1 MSALATRT
9 AYITI
14 FAFSLVSAFT
24 SFAQCTIV
32 STDGYSVTLSVQPVA
47 IVPSTT
53 DCPWGYNYNVTLNY
67 NITFSGSNIPGSL
80 YTLQGTLRC
89 NTSSSSTTDLFFDL
103 PNNGGTGSITTGTNP
118 FVGVTASTAYNY
130 VGIPSCTAATPATL
144 SCLGNNLAIQI
155 NGPGIPDQIVS
166 CTQTPLPVKLITFN
180 GKEISTGILL
190 NWTTATEDNFD
201 YFQIERADETLA
213 FNTIVSHIPGKGGVN
228 VATSYTYSDYVP
240 IQGKNYYRLKS
251 IDLDGSYEYSNVIMV
266 YTSAGNS
273 NIKLYPNPVNE
284 RTFTLELQ
292 DNMGLPVNLLLVDRL
307 GRSLYSE
314 ILSANTTQIHLP
326 ASIETGIYFV
336 KLSSA
341 RKQKVLPIVVK

>member
-1 MSALATRT
+1 M
-9 AYITI
+9 
-14 FAFSLVSAFT
+14 
-24 SFAQCTIV
+24 
-32 STDGYSVTLSVQPVA
+32 
-47 IVPSTT
+47 
-53 DCPWGYNYNVTLNY
+53 
-67 NITFSGSNIPGSL
+67 
-80 YTLQGTLRC
+80 
-89 NTSSSSTTDLFFDL
+89 
-103 PNNGGTGSITTGTNP
+103 
-118 FVGVTASTAYNY
+118 
-130 VGIPSCTAATPATL
+130 
-144 SCLGNNLAIQI
+144 
-155 NGPGIPDQIVS
+155 
-166 CTQTPLPVKLITFN
+166 
-180 GKEISTGILL
+180 
-190 NWTTATEDNFD
+190 
-201 YFQIERADETLA
+201 
-213 FNTIVSHIPGKGGVN
+213 GGVN
-228 VATSYTYSDYVP
+228 VATSYTYSDYAP

-266 YTSAGNS
+266 YTSASNS